1 MEKTTISVL
10 VLDKPVIWDNQKV
23 DVIVLLMIREEDMK
37 EVEAMMEL
45 VMRGITDKEWF
56 ITKMLEIKE

>member
-1 MEKTTISVL
+1 MI
-10 VLDKPVIWDNQKV
+10 LDKPVLWDNQKV
-23 DVIVLLMIREEDMK
+23 DVMVLLMIKEEDMK

-45 VMRGITDKEWF
+45 VMKGITDKEWF